1 MGNLHE
7 RNPSIWVGTT
17 PATDYPPLEGD
28 LAVDVAVIGG
38 GITGLTTA
46 TMLKRAGATVALIEA
61 GRIAA
66 GATGYTTAKVTSLH
80 TLIYAELL
88 QSHGAERARIYADA
102 NQNAIEWVADFARDN
117 GIDCDLVRLPALTY
131 TEDPTRTADIEAEVD
146 ASKQLGLPASLTDA
160 TDLPFPILNAV
171 RFENQAAFHPRKY
184 SLGMAAMIPGNGS
197 YLFEMSRVTDVDD
210 ADPCVVTTE
219 HGTVRAGYVVIATEL
234 PIIDK
239 GGYFAKTSPSRSY
252 GLAARIDAP
261 VPQGLYLGVGQGG
274 RSMRPYASDE
284 HDYLIVVGEDHPVG
298 DDPDTRQRYI
308 ALEAWTRERFPVRA
322 VDYRWSAQDYM
333 PADHIPYIGRMT
345 TDTERLYT
353 ATGFKKWGL
362 STGSFAAMI
371 ISDAILGRDNP
382 WASFFEATRLDL
394 THSAGKLIG
403 ANVEVAKHYVGDKLS
418 TMSPPPIDELAS
430 GEGGIV
436 DLSGETVA
444 ASRDEAGI
452 LAALSTNCTHLG
464 CRVSW
469 NTAEWSWDCPCH
481 GSRFDRDGHVIHA
494 PAVHDL
500 EPKAIGQK

>member
-17 PATDYPPLEGD
+17 PATDYPPLDGD
-28 LAVDVAVIGG
+28 LTVDVAVIGG

-46 TMLKRAGATVALIEA
+46 TLLKRAGATVAVIEA

-80 TLIYAELL
+80 TLIYAELVRRY
-88 QSHGAERARIYADA
+88 GAERARIYADA
-102 NQNAIEWVADFARDN
+102 NQQAIEWVANFARDN

-131 TEDPTRTADIEAEVD
+131 TEDPDHTADIEAEVD
-146 ASKQLGLPASLTDA
+146 ASKQLGLPASLTDT

-171 RFENQAAFHPRKY
+171 RFENQVAFNPRKY
-184 SLGMAAMIPGNGS
+184 CLGMAALLPGEGS
-197 YLFEMSRVTDVDD
+197 HLFELTRATGVED

-219 HGTVRAGYVVIATEL
+219 RGTVRAAQVVIATEL
-234 PIIDK
+234 PIIDNGK
-239 GGYFAKTSPSRSY
+239 YYAKTSPSRSY

-261 VPQGLYLGVGQGG
+261 APQGLYLGVGQGG
-274 RSMRPYASDE
+274 RSVRPYRTGAQE
-284 HDYLIVVGEDHPVG
+284 YLIVVGEDHPVG
-298 DDPDTRQRYI
+298 DDPDTRRRYA
-308 ALEAWTRERFPVRA
+308 ALDAWARERFPVRSI
-322 VDYRWSAQDYM
+322 DYRWSAQDYM

-362 STGSFAAMI
+362 STGTFAAQI
-371 ISDAILGRDNP
+371 ISDAILGHNNP
-382 WASFFEATRLDL
+382 WASFFKATRLDL
-394 THSAGKLIG
+394 AHSAGKLIG
-403 ANVEVAKHYVGDKLS
+403 ANVEVAKHFVGDKLS
-418 TMSPPPIDELAS
+418 TMNPPSVDTLAP

-436 DLSGETVA
+436 DLAGEKVA
-444 ASRDEAGI
+444 ASRDDAGT
-452 LAALSTNCTHLG
+452 LAALSPNCTHLG

-481 GSRFDRDGHVIHA
+481 GSRFDREGHVIHA

-500 EPKAIGQK
+500 EPKSPG

>member
-1 MGNLHE
+1 M
-7 RNPSIWVGTT
+7 S
-17 PATDYPPLEGD
+17 
-28 LAVDVAVIGG
+28 
-38 GITGLTTA
+38 
-46 TMLKRAGATVALIEA
+46 
-61 GRIAA
+61 
-66 GATGYTTAKVTSLH
+66 
-80 TLIYAELL
+80 
-88 QSHGAERARIYADA
+88 
-102 NQNAIEWVADFARDN
+102 
-117 GIDCDLVRLPALTY
+117 
-131 TEDPTRTADIEAEVD
+131 
-146 ASKQLGLPASLTDA
+146 ASTQLGLPASLTTT

-171 RFENQAAFHPRKY
+171 RFEDQAAFHPRKY
-184 SLGMAAMIPGNGS
+184 CLGMAAMIPGNGS
-197 YLFEMSRVTDVDD
+197 HLFELTRAIDVDD

-219 HGTVRAGYVVIATEL
+219 RGTVRAGQVVIATEL

-252 GLAARIDAP
+252 GLAARIDGP

-274 RSMRPYASDE
+274 RSVRPYRSGE
-284 HDYLIVVGEDHPVG
+284 QDYLIVVGEDHPVG
-298 DDPDTRQRYI
+298 DDPDTRRRYT
-308 ALEAWTRERFPVRA
+308 ALEAWARERFPVRA

-362 STGSFAAMI
+362 STGTFAAMI

-394 THSAGKLIG
+394 SHSAGTLIG

-418 TMSPPPIDELAS
+418 TISPPPIDELAP

-436 DLSGETVA
+436 DLAGETVA
-444 ASRDEAGI
+444 ASRDDAGT
-452 LAALSTNCTHLG
+452 LAALSPDCTHLG

-500 EPKAIGQK
+500 EPKAANQV